1 MKIKYNAIAKIELH
15 DLTGVQDFSE
25 IMKHPTNKIKIDG
38 KDYYIAETNIN
49 FQSNSVDFI
58 EIQPSEHEI
67 EIGENLFSE
76 PLRCEEV

>member
-1 MKIKYNAIAKIELH
+1 MKIKYNSIARIELH

-49 FQSNSVDFI
+49 FQSNSVAFI

-76 PLRCEEV
+76 PSRREEV

>member
-1 MKIKYNAIAKIELH
+1 MKIKYNAIARIELH
-15 DLTGVQDFSE
+15 DLTGIQDFSE

-49 FQSNSVDFI
+49 FQSSSIAFI

-67 EIGENLFSE
+67 EIGENLFGE

>member
-1 MKIKYNAIAKIELH
+1 MKIKYNAIARIELH
-15 DLTGVQDFSE
+15 DLTGIQDFSE

-49 FQSNSVDFI
+49 FQSNSVAFV

-67 EIGENLFSE
+67 EIGESLFGE
-76 PLRCEEV
+76 PLSGEEV